1 MADTRTAIKV
11 EIPATNRTGRGKLE
25 PDPEPLP
32 SSGDMSAIPAVFNQL
47 SNEAGTWIY
56 ESRKFEAAGCRM
68 QRGDS

>member
-56 ESRKFEAAGCRM
+56 ESRKFEAAAAGCSV
-68 QRGDS
+68 G